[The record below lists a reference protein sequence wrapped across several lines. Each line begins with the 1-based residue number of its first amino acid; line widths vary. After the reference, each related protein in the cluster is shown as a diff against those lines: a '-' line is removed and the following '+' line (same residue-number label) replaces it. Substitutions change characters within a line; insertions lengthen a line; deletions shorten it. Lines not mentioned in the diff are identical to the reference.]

1 LSLKIALVHK
11 RLDLKGGTEKDLYR
25 TAEGLRDLGHEVH
38 LFCSEYAVPPPRG
51 VLHHHVA
58 VIPFG
63 RTLRLWSFA
72 VRAPKVVEAIGCD
85 VVVSF
90 GRSLDPDILRSGGG
104 THLGFLKCLG
114 TTGGAIRRC
123 WQRISPYHLSLLA
136 MEKRQFESARVKK
149 IIAVSAEVKGD
160 ILANYGVNEDRIAV
174 LYNGVDHLRF
184 HPARRATSRR
194 SIREHWKIPADAAL
208 VLFVG
213 SGFRRKGLDRILS
226 MWSSI
231 RLADVYLLIV
241 GSDARMR
248 HYQKWALSVAP
259 DRIIFAGRQEDV
271 ENYYAAAD
279 ILILPAL
286 QEAFGNVVLEALASG
301 LPVLA
306 SRNVGAAEVL
316 SGRLSSG
323 IVENPDEPTDL
334 ENKIL
339 FLLESA
345 RDPKIAQ
352 EARKIGEKYS
362 WDNHFREL
370 DRIFHDVLIR
380 RRQAVGVSG
389 LHTAK
394 TS

>member
-1 LSLKIALVHK
+1 LKIALVHK

-25 TAEGLRDLGHEVH
+25 TAEGLRDLGHDVH
-38 LFCSEYAVPPPRG
+38 LFCGEYGVPPPRG

-72 VRAPKVVEAIGCD
+72 MHAPKVVAAVGCD

-104 THLGFLKCLG
+104 THLGFLKSLAK
-114 TTGGAIRRC
+114 TGGVIRRC
-123 WQRISPYHLSLLA
+123 WQRISPYHLSLMV
-136 MEKRQFESARVKK
+136 MEKRQFRSARVKT
-149 IIAVSAEVKGD
+149 IIAVSEEVKSD
-160 ILANYGVNEDRIAV
+160 ILANYGVSEDRITV

-184 HPARRATSRR
+184 HPGKRASARR
-194 SIREHWKIPADAAL
+194 SIREHWKIPGDVAL

-213 SGFRRKGLDRILS
+213 NGFRRKGLDRILS
-226 MWSSI
+226 LWSSI
-231 RLADVYLLIV
+231 RLTDVYLLVV

-248 HYQKWALSVAP
+248 HYQNWAHSVAP
-259 DRIIFAGRQEDV
+259 GRIIFAGRQEDV

-279 ILILPAL
+279 ILILPAR

-316 SGRLSSG
+316 SGRLSRG
-323 IVENPDEPTDL
+323 IVENPDEPKDL
-334 ENKIL
+334 ENTIL
-339 FLLESA
+339 SLLESA
-345 RDPKIAQ
+345 RDPKVSQ
-352 EARKIGEKYS
+352 EARRIGEKYS

-370 DRIFHDVLIR
+370 DRIVHDVMIR

-389 LHTAK
+389 FHTAK